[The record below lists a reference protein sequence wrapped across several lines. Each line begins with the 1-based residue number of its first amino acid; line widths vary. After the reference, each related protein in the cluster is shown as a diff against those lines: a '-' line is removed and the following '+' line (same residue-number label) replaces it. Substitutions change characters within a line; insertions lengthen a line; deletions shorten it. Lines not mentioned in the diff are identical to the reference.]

1 MFMGNKNIPFKQNTQ
16 CEVREKKI
24 LFQTKIT
31 FFRTKPFKTHSI
43 WGCIYLHSSFNPPPS
58 FTLDKCSEGL
68 RLISNTKKVVCLT
81 NTTNDSMK
89 FVRMSRVSI
98 ILQKVF
104 ACSIINYFMLIIL
117 CWFTEDYTAKQ
128 SYFFPNSPRSS
139 RVRPSYHSYVRLRGR
154 SRSQKKY
161 DYFAVQSKTYFSCL
175 FHCFYQT
182 DTTFLCLFASLDFS
196 LLTYISLS
204 LTDDRSVSVHMK
216 FLFVY
221 LFIFIFSVCFTC
233 KLSAVFSSLPLADSP
248 PRDPQINAYK

>member
-16 CEVREKKI
+16 CEVREKKNTI
-24 LFQTKIT
+24 LDQNNLFQNKFPTILE
-31 FFRTKPFKTHSI
+31 
-43 WGCIYLHSSFNPPPS
+43 CA
-58 FTLDKCSEGL
+58 TLI
-68 RLISNTKKVVCLT
+68 RLILP
-81 NTTNDSMK
+81 TTRS
-89 FVRMSRVSI
+89 
-98 ILQKVF
+98 LAF
-104 ACSIINYFMLIIL
+104 A
-117 CWFTEDYTAKQ
+117 
-128 SYFFPNSPRSS
+128 
-139 RVRPSYHSYVRLRGR
+139 
-154 SRSQKKY
+154 KKY